1 MTIMRSAK
9 PEALGELEQLVLL
22 AVLRLEEEAYGVM
35 IVDELAKRTGRK
47 ISRPSVYLTLG
58 RLEEKGLLRSRMGDP
73 TPERGGRAKRYYIIS
88 AAAMALLRESRRA
101 YLNLCSGLE
110 PLLDRR

>member
-1 MTIMRSAK
+1 MRAAK
-9 PEALGELEQLVLL
+9 PEALGELEQLILL
-22 AVLRLEEEAYGVM
+22 AVLRLEEEAYGVR
-35 IVDELAKRTGRK
+35 IVDELASRTGRK

-73 TPERGGRAKRYYIIS
+73 TPERGGRAKRFYVVS
-88 AAAMALLRESRRA
+88 ATAMALLRESRRA

>member
-1 MTIMRSAK
+1 MTILRPAK
-9 PEALGELEQLVLL
+9 PEALGELEQLILL
-22 AVLRLEEEAYGVM
+22 AVLRLEDEAYGVM
-35 IVDELAKRTGRK
+35 IVQELAARTGRK

-58 RLEEKGLLRSRMGDP
+58 RLEEKGLLRSKMGDP
-73 TPERGGRAKRYYIIS
+73 TPERGGRAKRYYVVS
-88 AAAMALLRESRRA
+88 ATAMALLRESRRA

>member
-1 MTIMRSAK
+1 MRAAK
-9 PEALGELEQLVLL
+9 PEALGELEQLILL

-35 IVDELAKRTGRK
+35 IVDELTTRTGRK

-73 TPERGGRAKRYYIIS
+73 TPERGGRAKRFYVVS
-88 AAAMALLRESRRA
+88 ATAMALLRESRRA

>member
-1 MTIMRSAK
+1 MTIMRAAK
-9 PEALGELEQLVLL
+9 PEALGELEQLILL

-35 IVDELAKRTGRK
+35 IVDELAARTGRK

-73 TPERGGRAKRYYIIS
+73 TPERGGRAKRFYVVS
-88 AAAMALLRESRRA
+88 ATAMALLRESRRA

>member
-1 MTIMRSAK
+1 MTILRPAK
-9 PEALGELEQLVLL
+9 PEALGELEQLILL
-22 AVLRLEEEAYGVM
+22 AVLRLEDEAYGVV
-35 IVDELAKRTGRK
+35 IVQELAARTGRK

-58 RLEEKGLLRSRMGDP
+58 RLEEKGLLRSKMGDP
-73 TPERGGRAKRYYIIS
+73 TPERGGRAKRYYVVS
-88 AAAMALLRESRRA
+88 ATAMALLRESRRA

>member
-1 MTIMRSAK
+1 MTINSK
-9 PEALGELEQLVLL
+9 PEALGELEQMVLL
-22 AVLRLEEEAYGVM
+22 AVLRLDEDAYGVM
-35 IVDELAKRTGRK
+35 IVDELAKRTGRR

-58 RLEEKGLLRSRMGDP
+58 RLEEKGLLRSKMGDP
-73 TPERGGRAKRYYIIS
+73 TPERGGRAKRFYVVS
-88 AAAMALLRESRRA
+88 ATAMVLLRESRRA

>member
-1 MTIMRSAK
+1 MTIVQRAK
-9 PEALGELEQLVLL
+9 PDALGELEQLVLL
-22 AVLRLEEEAYGVM
+22 TVLRLEEEAYGVM
-35 IVDELAKRTGRK
+35 IVEELAKCTGRK

-58 RLEEKGLLRSRMGDP
+58 RLEDKGLLRSRMGDP
-73 TPERGGRAKRYYIIS
+73 TPERGGRAKRYYVVS
-88 AAAMALLRESRRA
+88 TAAMSLLRESRRA